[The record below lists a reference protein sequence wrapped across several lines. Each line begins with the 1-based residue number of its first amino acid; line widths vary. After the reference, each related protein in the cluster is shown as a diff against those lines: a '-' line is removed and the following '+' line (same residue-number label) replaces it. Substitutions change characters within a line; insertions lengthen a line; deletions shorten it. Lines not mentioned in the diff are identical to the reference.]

1 MVDNG
6 TVACVA
12 RTRIIDRA
20 SIIRVALQIADE
32 SGLHSVTLQAVA
44 HRLGVTAMSL
54 YGHID
59 NKAALLDGVVEELL
73 AEFELPDQNLP
84 WRERLSLIGRAAR
97 DSAHRHPDVFP
108 LLLNRAAATPGAH
121 RVRQAVYGALRDAG
135 LADDHVDRA
144 ERLLTTMIVGF
155 ATSEVSGRF
164 TQSQADVE
172 ADYVYLERLLTRMI
186 AVETGESQ
194 DTESQRADAGPSEA
208 PPA

>member
-1 MVDNG
+1 
-6 TVACVA
+6 VA

-32 SGLHSVTLQAVA
+32 SGLQSVTLQAVA
-44 HRLGVTAMSL
+44 KRLGVTAMSL

-73 AEFELPDQNLP
+73 AEFALPDADLP
-84 WRERLSLIGRAAR
+84 WRERLSRIGRAAR
-97 DSAHRHPDVFP
+97 DSARRHPDVFP

-121 RVRQAVYGALRDAG
+121 RVREAVHAALRDAG
-135 LADDHVDRA
+135 LTGDDVYRA

-164 TQSQADVE
+164 TQSAADVE

-186 AVETGESQ
+186 AIASEPDEGDPAPS
-194 DTESQRADAGPSEA
+194 AGPAVESA
-208 PPA
+208 